1 MSGFLPF
8 IEFTASSPQMGNLGL
23 SVIFIAL
30 IHLANCTGNYI
41 LYDVFQGE
49 GFNLRRD
56 VYIRMAN
63 LVRLLR
69 RSALE
74 YDNDISNWTLVLPP
88 WGPLPHWM
96 AAYNRFDRKL
106 KGESSEVLRADFIG
120 IPWSQ
125 YFDLSSL
132 SQVLPVLEFS
142 DFLRSIQNAHP
153 DSAPTVDLALHLIP
167 DHVLGLSQKERGVK
181 FCADPIRNLY
191 TTFPSSQGPPFHLF
205 PHLSSNWGLEMLFAA
220 RYDCITGDL
229 EAKLLAPFIGR
240 LINESKSNTRI
251 RSQLRLRV
259 DVVARVQNAHPD
271 SAPTV
276 DLALHLIPDHV
287 LGLSQKERG
296 VKFCADPIRNLYT
309 TFPSSQG
316 PPFHLFPHL
325 SSNWGLEMLFAARYD
340 CITGDL
346 EAKLLAPFIG
356 RLINESKSNT
366 RIRSIY
372 VNSAESI
379 IHGHFSEWSQEYW
392 TVRRSM
398 VFSLRLRQLG
408 DDFRMRALNSSDI
421 PDRTLPPSP
430 VPGRTNS
437 SHWLRPHW
445 PLAPAI
451 GGPYVA
457 VHWRCGD
464 YVSASAN
471 PWANTPSPRILAE
484 QILHVM
490 ELVNSN
496 SSVPITKVFL
506 STDGSETDVAEL
518 KERIAPLQMVRFIP
532 NAAQWEQHGPGGLAI
547 VDQWVSAHARWFIG
561 TNPSTFTFRITEE
574 RTIMGFPFVATFNA
588 LCAKG
593 GARLYAQP
601 MSLASKRDGCEALTA
616 WPVMFEDEFTAVDP
630 LDSKLL
636 HTEL

>member
-1 MSGFLPF
+1 
-8 IEFTASSPQMGNLGL
+8 MGNLGL

-30 IHLANCTGNYI
+30 IHLANCSDNYI

-69 RSALE
+69 RNAFDYGS
-74 YDNDISNWTLVLPP
+74 DISNWTLVLPP

-96 AAYNRFDRKL
+96 AAYNQFDRKL
-106 KGESSEVLRADFIG
+106 KGESGEVPRADFIG

-153 DSAPTVDLALHLIP
+153 DTVPTVDLALHLIP
-167 DHVLGLSQKERGVK
+167 DPVFGLSQKERGVK

-191 TTFPSSQGPPFHLF
+191 TTFPSSQDPPFHLF
-205 PHLSSNWGLEMLFAA
+205 PHLSSDWGLEVLFAA

-229 EAKLLAPFIGR
+229 EVKLLAPFIGR
-240 LINESKSNTRI
+240 LINESK
-251 RSQLRLRV
+251 
-259 DVVARVQNAHPD
+259 
-271 SAPTV
+271 
-276 DLALHLIPDHV
+276 
-287 LGLSQKERG
+287 G
-296 VKFCADPIRNLYT
+296 
-309 TFPSSQG
+309 
-316 PPFHLFPHL
+316 
-325 SSNWGLEMLFAARYD
+325 
-340 CITGDL
+340 
-346 EAKLLAPFIG
+346 
-356 RLINESKSNT
+356 NT

-379 IHGHFSEWSQEYW
+379 IHGHFSEWSKEYW

-398 VFSLRLRQLG
+398 VFSLHLRQLG

-471 PWANTPSPRILAE
+471 PWANTPSPELLAE

-490 ELVNSN
+490 ELVNNN

-506 STDGSETDVAEL
+506 STDGSEIDVAEL
-518 KERIAPLQMVRFIP
+518 KERIAPLQVVRFIP
-532 NAAQWEQHGPGGLAI
+532 SAAQWEQHGPGGLAI
-547 VDQWVSAHARWFIG
+547 VDQWISAHARWFIG

-574 RTIMGFPFVATFNA
+574 RTIMGFPFAATFNA

-593 GARLYAQP
+593 EARLYTQSMP
-601 MSLASKRDGCEALTA
+601 LASKSDGCEALTA

-630 LDSKLL
+630 LNSKLL